1 MPYKE
6 FEGKTIDKAVKIA
19 CTELNISKSEIKY
32 DVISKGSNSIFG
44 LVSIKKA
51 KIKVTLP
58 KNGSQPKHDKD
69 SAKSLVDMAFSE
81 SKYDDQPSKKEKIE
95 KKEKKSKEEIIDI
108 PDDIVL
114 FGKESLQKII
124 DLITEDAEVIYE
136 IKNNSIMYEV
146 KGGNAAILIGK
157 RGQNLEAMQ
166 YLL

>member
-81 SKYDDQPSKKEKIE
+81 SKYDDQPSKKEITTSNWNNLSGADKSVIHPKKGACLSSIAEYNIRYRAMKIG
-95 KKEKKSKEEIIDI
+95 I
-108 PDDIVL
+108 
-114 FGKESLQKII
+114 
-124 DLITEDAEVIYE
+124 
-136 IKNNSIMYEV
+136 
-146 KGGNAAILIGK
+146 
-157 RGQNLEAMQ
+157 
-166 YLL
+166 